1 MMKKLFTILALLLI
15 TLTAMGTDTTLTWD
29 FTSLSEADNTLIL
42 SDVNN
47 NKTNWQFSRGRYER
61 TTAPQGPLTAGGEE
75 LAYTLGLN
83 FPSTSYVDD
92 YRIYVNKSDYAEQGT
107 NCYLIL
113 NRESAILTIP
123 GLKKDNTVAI
133 TFRSNYETEERGID
147 NISNATLT
155 SGVGTNLSANW
166 NTEATATYKVND
178 DGDITITPTKGIR
191 IYSISVT
198 TDHVIGKTTKT
209 GYATYSNANPLNL
222 GAVTGGQVY
231 YASAASGSTVT
242 MTDVTTGDVPAN
254 EGLFVKGTAGQ
265 RFTIDI
271 ASTSG
276 TAIMGN
282 LLKGQVTEGAVTAS
296 ATGAYHYVFGYT
308 SATDYGFYNLASVT
322 TVPAGKAYLE
332 LTDAALSMG
341 AKANVVFNETTGITN
356 VKGENIK
363 DNAVYNLS
371 GMRVTK
377 LTKGIYIK
385 NGHKFIVK

>member
-15 TLTAMGTDTTLTWD
+15 TLTAMGTDTPTLTWD
-29 FTSLSEADNTLIL
+29 FTSLSEADNTLIK
-42 SDVNN
+42 SDG
-47 NKTNWQFSRGRYER
+47 TNWEYVKNYGRYQR
-61 TTAPQGPLTAGGEE
+61 KTTPTGAPLTAGGEE

-83 FPSTSYVDD
+83 FSTKAATDD
-92 YRIYVNKSDYAEQGT
+92 YRIYVYKSTYADQGT
-107 NCYLIL
+107 KCFLIL
-113 NRESAILTIP
+113 NTASATLTIP
-123 GLKKDNTVAI
+123 GLKQNNTVTI
-133 TFRSNYETEERGID
+133 TLRSNKEGDKRHITAS
-147 NISNATLT
+147 SNATLT
-155 SGVGTNLSANW
+155 SGSEESESD
-166 NTEATATYKVND
+166 TETSNVTATYNVTA
-178 DGDITITPTKGIR
+178 DGDVTITPSNGIR

-222 GAVTGGQVY
+222 GTVIGGQVY
-231 YASAASGSTVT
+231 YASAASGNTVT
-242 MTDVTTGDVPAN
+242 MTDATGNVAAG
-254 EGLFVKGTAGQ
+254 EGLFVKGTTAGQ

-271 ASTSG
+271 ASTTG
-276 TAIMGN
+276 TAIAGN
-282 LLKGQVTEGAVTAS
+282 LLKGQVTEGTVAAS
-296 ATGAYHYVFGYT
+296 ASGANHYVFGYT
-308 SATDYGFYNLASVT
+308 SATDYGFYNLTSVT

-332 LTDAALSMG
+332 LANALSTG